1 MLFILFTP
9 CGSFEIQTT
18 KFEIRDSKSNI
29 LFNQSNYEYKNHVH
43 ETWQHQIDLNKGHSY
58 MLFLS
63 NICYT
68 CIIYCK
74 MIT

>member
-18 KFEIRDSKSNI
+18 KFDIRDSKSNI

-43 ETWQHQIDLNKGHSY
+43 ETWQHQIDLNKDDSY

-63 NICYT
+63 NILHVLF
-68 CIIYCK
+68 IAK
-74 MIT
+74 